1 MTSRQPHCHARC
13 QFQKNQ
19 SDSKYEK
26 VNKGILILL
35 FETLLQSE
43 KGFFDPEITTDKKLI
58 FTEIK

>member
-1 MTSRQPHCHARC
+1 MTSRQPHCNARC

-43 KGFFDPEITTDKKLI
+43 KGFFEPKFITYKKLI
-58 FTEIK
+58 FTQIK